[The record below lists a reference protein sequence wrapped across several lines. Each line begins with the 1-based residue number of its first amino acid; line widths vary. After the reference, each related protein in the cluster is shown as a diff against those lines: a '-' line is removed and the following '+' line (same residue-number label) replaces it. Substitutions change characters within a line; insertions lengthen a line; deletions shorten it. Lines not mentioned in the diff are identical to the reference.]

1 MEILLKVYYGKYME
15 NYFKKEMTKHFD
27 IDFTVVFFLIH
38 EWLKI
43 SLCLKV
49 VLVPLTSQMVLIIFK
64 HLPYTFLDLKSLL

>member
-1 MEILLKVYYGKYME
+1 
-15 NYFKKEMTKHFD
+15 MTKHFD

-49 VLVPLTSQMVLIIFK
+49 VLVPLTSQMGHCIIE
-64 HLPYTFLDLKSLL
+64 SWG